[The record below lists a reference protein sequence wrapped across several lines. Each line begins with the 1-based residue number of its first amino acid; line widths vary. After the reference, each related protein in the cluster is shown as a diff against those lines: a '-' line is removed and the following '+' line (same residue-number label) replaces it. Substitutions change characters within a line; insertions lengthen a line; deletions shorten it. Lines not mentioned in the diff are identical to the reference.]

1 MSLGQRNSEGQR
13 LTERERGG
21 EISGEVHK
29 NTVKKNSRIF
39 NRNNVKQNIVH
50 CNFPYQIHFTKK
62 TVWLLEVKIIMILFE

>member
-29 NTVKKNSRIF
+29 TFFFRIF
-39 NRNNVKQNIVH
+39 NRNNVKQNIVN
-50 CNFPYQIHFTKK
+50 CNLLYQIHFTKK
-62 TVWLLEVKIIMILFE
+62 KNYVWLLEVKIVMILCE